1 MSTIFSASIF
11 LAFILHRIRARGTQF
26 YSLVRAK
33 HRLFK
38 SAPGLVV
45 VGVVLVVR
53 VGYLGMGLVMG
64 LGEVECVY
72 MCMCV

>member
-1 MSTIFSASIF
+1 MLLRLSAIFSASIL
-11 LAFILHRIRARGTQF
+11 LAFLHRIRARGTQF

-45 VGVVLVVR
+45 VGVVLVFR
-53 VGYLGMGLVMG
+53 VVG
-64 LGEVECVY
+64 VEWVG
-72 MCMCV
+72 